1 MLQKTKPPM
10 PKQKDPPLSR
20 TISEPDQPAPP
31 PPRHGHERIHKRAP
45 IPEPINTQDSD
56 DSSSVKKIIFTF
68 SSFHFISIFI
78 LLFILLKNGVFCSEN
93 IHQSVYIY
101 IDFFL
106 FIHQKIPTEFS
117 THAFIVYWP

>member
-56 DSSSVKKIIFTF
+56 DSSSVKKISSLFQAFT
-68 SSFHFISIFI
+68 SFPFLFCFLSFKKTACFVVKISIKVYNFI
-78 LLFILLKNGVFCSEN
+78 LIFFHS
-93 IHQSVYIY
+93 YI
-101 IDFFL
+101 
-106 FIHQKIPTEFS
+106 TEFS
-117 THAFIVYWP
+117 TQAFIVYWPY